1 MKIWL
6 DGYLREASE
15 GGVSGATHALHY
27 GTAVFEGIRS
37 YTGEDRCYL
46 FRLDDH
52 IDRLFNS
59 AKTLRLSVPYSGA
72 EIESAIQRVLDVNN
86 LTNAYIRPLIFV
98 GEGSMGLDIASS
110 HARNSI
116 HVMIMAWEWKS
127 YFNKETPAGL
137 NVKIGPWKRSF
148 QTADLNKVKA
158 SGFYVNS
165 YLAYADAKE
174 AGYDEAILVDENWNL
189 AEASASN
196 VFVVMG
202 TTLITPKT
210 TAALPGITRST
221 IIDIARSSGFSVEIR
236 DIPIEEVGQADHAF
250 LTGTACEVVP
260 IAKINGKSYG
270 NRSGSDITR
279 ALAALYQKA
288 VRNQYL
294 LATQNTTSVWCT
306 PLRRSAQA
314 SVRRDRITHTE

>member
-1 MKIWL
+1 
-6 DGYLREASE
+6 
-15 GGVSGATHALHY
+15 
-27 GTAVFEGIRS
+27 
-37 YTGEDRCYL
+37 
-46 FRLDDH
+46 
-52 IDRLFNS
+52 
-59 AKTLRLSVPYSGA
+59 
-72 EIESAIQRVLDVNN
+72 
-86 LTNAYIRPLIFV
+86 
-98 GEGSMGLDIASS
+98 
-110 HARNSI
+110 
-116 HVMIMAWEWKS
+116 MAWEWKS

-137 NVKIGPWKRSF
+137 NVKIGQWKRSF

>member
-1 MKIWL
+1 MRIWL
-6 DGYLREASE
+6 DGVLREACDS
-15 GGVSGATHALHY
+15 GISGATHALHY

-37 YTGEDRCYL
+37 YASEDECYL

-59 AKTLRLSVPYSGA
+59 AKTLRLSIPYSKA
-72 EIESAIQRVLDVNN
+72 EIESAIRQVLDVNN
-86 LTNAYIRPLIFV
+86 LTNAYIRPLTLV
-98 GEGSMGLDIASS
+98 GEGSMGLDIVSS

-127 YFNKETPAGL
+127 YFNEATPAGL

-148 QTADLNKVKA
+148 QTADLNKAKA

-165 YLAYADAKE
+165 YLAYTEARE
-174 AGYDEAILVDENWNL
+174 AGYDEAILVDENQNL

-196 VFVVMG
+196 VFIIMG

-221 IIDIARSSGFSVEIR
+221 IIDIARSSGLSVEVR
-236 DIPIEEVGQADHAF
+236 DIHIEEAGLADHAF

-260 IAKINGKSYG
+260 IARINGKSFG
-270 NRSGSDITR
+270 NRSGVDITR
-279 ALAALYQKA
+279 ALAALYQKV
-288 VRNQYL
+288 VRNKYF
-294 LATQNTTSVWCT
+294 LATQDTTTGWCT
-306 PLRRSAQA
+306 PFGRNAHA
-314 SVRRDRITHTE
+314 SVRRDRIAQTE